1 MPYNVGFSLAVSN
14 EECFLIVG
22 VVGFPALSFGLL
34 CEFVCGTGR
43 AQHLPSDLDVTFTI
57 AMPTWKF

>member
-1 MPYNVGFSLAVSN
+1 MSN
-14 EECFLIVG
+14 EERFFFIG
-22 VVGFPALSFGLL
+22 VVGFPVLSFGLL
-34 CEFVCGTGR
+34 SEFVCGTGR